1 MNDVMDFIQ
10 EETITVDQVLKGLL
24 EFDEVL
30 GAVIVTVE
38 GLVMGSIGLVETDID
53 LVSLLGASLAGV
65 AERST
70 RRLGAGTALGLTID
84 THDGMITVR
93 NGGDFAIMVFTTAC
107 DHRTLNEALVEP
119 MEQIAQ
125 ILNPD

>member
-1 MNDVMDFIQ
+1 MSDVMDFIQ
-10 EETITVDQVLKGLL
+10 EETVTVDQVLKSLL

-38 GLVMGSIGLVETDID
+38 GLVMGSIGLVESDID

-93 NGGDFAIMVFTTAC
+93 NGGDFAIMVFTTSC
-107 DHRTLNEALVEP
+107 DHRRLNEALVEP

>member
-1 MNDVMDFIQ
+1 MDFIQ
-10 EETITVDQVLKGLL
+10 EETVTVDQVLKGLL
-24 EFDEVL
+24 EYDEIL

-38 GLVMGSIGLVETDID
+38 GLVMGSIGLVETDVD

-93 NGGDFAIMVFTTAC
+93 NGGDFAVMVFTSAC
-107 DHRTLNEALVEP
+107 DHRMLNEALAGP
-119 MEQIAQ
+119 MEQIGR

>member
-1 MNDVMDFIQ
+1 MDFIQ

-30 GAVIVTVE
+30 GVVIVTVE
-38 GLVMGSIGLVETDID
+38 GLVMGSIGLVETDVD
-53 LVSLLGASLAGV
+53 MVSLLGASLAGV

-119 MEQIAQ
+119 MEQITR

>member
-1 MNDVMDFIQ
+1 MDFIQ

-30 GAVIVTVE
+30 GVVIVTVE
-38 GLVMGSIGLVETDID
+38 GLVMGSIGLVETDVD
-53 LVSLLGASLAGV
+53 MVSLLGASLAGV

-107 DHRTLNEALVEP
+107 DHRTLNEALVDP
-119 MEQIAQ
+119 MEQITR

>member
-1 MNDVMDFIQ
+1 MDFIQ

-38 GLVMGSIGLVETDID
+38 GLVMGSIGLVETDVD

-70 RRLGAGTALGLTID
+70 RVWGPAPRSG
-84 THDGMITVR
+84 
-93 NGGDFAIMVFTTAC
+93 
-107 DHRTLNEALVEP
+107 
-119 MEQIAQ
+119 
-125 ILNPD
+125 

>member
-1 MNDVMDFIQ
+1 MSDVMDFIQ

-38 GLVMGSIGLVETDID
+38 GLVMGSIGLVDSDVD
-53 LVSLLGASLAGV
+53 LISLLGASLAGV

-70 RRLGAGTALGLTID
+70 RRLGAGTALGLTIE
-84 THDGMITVR
+84 THDGLITVR
-93 NGGDFAIMVFTTAC
+93 NGGDFAIMVFTTDC
-107 DHRTLNEALVEP
+107 DHRALNGALIEP
-119 MEQIAQ
+119 MEQIAR

>member
-1 MNDVMDFIQ
+1 MSDVMEFIQ
-10 EETITVDQVLKGLL
+10 EETITVDQVLRGLL
-24 EFDEVL
+24 EYEEVL

-38 GLVMGSIGLVETDID
+38 GLVMGSIGLVESDID

-93 NGGDFAIMVFTTAC
+93 NGGDFAMMVFTRSC
-107 DHRTLNEALVEP
+107 DHRTLNEALVGP
-119 MEQIAQ
+119 MEQITK

>member
-1 MNDVMDFIQ
+1 MSDVMDFIQ
-10 EETITVDQVLKGLL
+10 EDTITGDQVLKGLL
-24 EFDEVL
+24 EYDEVL

-38 GLVMGSIGLVETDID
+38 GLVMGSIGLVEQDVD

-70 RRLGAGTALGLTID
+70 RRLGAGSALGLTID

-93 NGGDFAIMVFTTAC
+93 SGGDFAVMVFSRIG
-107 DHRTLNEALVEP
+107 DPRMLQEALVEP
-119 MEQIAQ
+119 MAQIGQ

>member
-1 MNDVMDFIQ
+1 MSDVMDFIQ
-10 EETITVDQVLKGLL
+10 EDTITVDQVLKGLL
-24 EFDEVL
+24 EYDEVL

-38 GLVMGSIGLVETDID
+38 GLVMGSIGLVEQDVD

-70 RRLGAGTALGLTID
+70 RRLGAGSALGLTID

-93 NGGDFAIMVFTTAC
+93 NGGDFAVMVFSRIC
-107 DHRTLNEALVEP
+107 DHRMLQEALVEP
-119 MEQIAQ
+119 MAQIGQ